1 MAARGPSPQL
11 DALGRSLAL
20 RHVLV
25 SAMPPTGSRPSG
37 GAPAGLH
44 EQASSM
50 DRDIGERHVSSS
62 TTRPFSATKRMCVP
76 QAHRRFQDCL
86 VLVAMPLPVRFA
98 ARRDRARHGRDK
110 GRQLRRCRWSA
121 RAAYGNC
128 REGNSPER
136 SCSSPAF
143 ALAKGASSRT
153 TGIRTQLA
161 RGRRLCSCTTL
172 LELAA
177 SARDVQPDLFSEFGA
192 AVTAPEADFVRRP
205 LLTDGCPCLCHPP
218 SRGRCTVEFD
228 PLRLKKIARDTCP
241 ANRRIDHRSEK

>member
-62 TTRPFSATKRMCVP
+62 TTRPFSATKRICVP

-98 ARRDRARHGRDK
+98 ARRDRARHWRDK

-143 ALAKGASSRT
+143 ALAKGASSARPAS
-153 TGIRTQLA
+153 GLNWPAGGDYVHAPRCWSLPRAHVMSNLSCFRNLAQRLQL
-161 RGRRLCSCTTL
+161 LKQIS
-172 LELAA
+172 
-177 SARDVQPDLFSEFGA
+177 SE
-192 AVTAPEADFVRRP
+192 D
-205 LLTDGCPCLCHPP
+205 
-218 SRGRCTVEFD
+218 
-228 PLRLKKIARDTCP
+228 
-241 ANRRIDHRSEK
+241 RS